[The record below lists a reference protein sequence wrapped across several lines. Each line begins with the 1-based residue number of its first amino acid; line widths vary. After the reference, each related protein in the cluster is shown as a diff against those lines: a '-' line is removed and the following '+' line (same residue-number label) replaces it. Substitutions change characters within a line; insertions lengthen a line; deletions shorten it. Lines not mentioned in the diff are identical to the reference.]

1 MSSFVH
7 FVYRS
12 LGYYISTFLSL
23 VPETPISAGKK
34 TRHVNV
40 HQSIVSGRLMSPNI
54 LSKLPS
60 SKREEQIGYQ
70 CSAGVSLV
78 GYIKGIVIDIK
89 EALFIITSDWKLL
102 LGDSIQPNKL
112 SEE

>member
-12 LGYYISTFLSL
+12 LEYYISTFLSL
-23 VPETPISAGKK
+23 IPETAISADKK
-34 TRHVNV
+34 ARHMNV
-40 HQSIVSGRLMSPNI
+40 HQSIVSGRLMSQNI
-54 LSKLPS
+54 LSRLPS

-78 GYIKGIVIDIK
+78 V
-89 EALFIITSDWKLL
+89 TSKALL
-102 LGDSIQPNKL
+102 LISKKHCLLLPQTGSCF
-112 SEE
+112 